1 MKEVLIYI
9 WLVSYPACGDAL
21 WMKYPIGSFTT
32 MAECESV
39 LQDFNYSFGPPEPG
53 SIRKCAQDTGQE
65 KS

>member
-1 MKEVLIYI
+1 MKEILIYL
-9 WLVSYPACGDAL
+9 WLVSYPACGDAI
-21 WMKYPIGSFTT
+21 WQKYPIGSFTT

-39 LQDFNYSFGPPEPG
+39 LQDFNYRFGPPEPG